1 MTSTNVS
8 ILLLLLLLMF
18 LVFDL
23 ILAFE
28 LPLLALISN
37 SVPIPVL
44 TESASTTMVV
54 QAVVTRWIREYELS

>member
-8 ILLLLLLLMF
+8 TLLLLMF

-28 LPLLALISN
+28 LPLLALTSN

-44 TESASTTMVV
+44 AESASTTMVV